1 MNISNQ
7 EILGKTGEKI
17 VSNYFQRQ
25 RMIVEHSIDNF
36 DREKDLIVEGK
47 NVEVKTMQPYVYK
60 NAFSFRKNQ
69 LKKCKSVDRFVIVS
83 VPPLINVK
91 YKYGGKIFE
100 VTSNFSYFE
109 YTTKFGMEM
118 FGINIEQAAVT
129 ELYTLSTPEN
139 IELLKYATSAYSK
152 V

>member
-60 NAFSFRKNQ
+60 NAFSFKKNQ

-109 YTTKFGMEM
+109 YVA
-118 FGINIEQAAVT
+118 IEQWFSYNNLGMCIAYLGYSFANIG
-129 ELYTLSTPEN
+129 LYML
-139 IELLKYATSAYSK
+139 ASK
-152 V
+152 